1 MRVVIA
7 RHGKAFQDS
16 MSGLDRD
23 RVLKPRGERQA
34 DYLGYALGEAD
45 PRPARVV
52 ASPYTRAWQTA
63 ERLARALG
71 LDPIADPR
79 LVCGK
84 TAGDLI
90 TILEEAGRDGLE
102 SVCVVGHNPTLEV
115 AIGALLEGP
124 SGEPVRVRTGEA
136 FCLDVDPAHPV
147 NSAEVVAQLRLSE

>member
-34 DYLGYALGEAD
+34 DFLGYALADTD

-52 ASPYTRAWQTA
+52 ASPYARAWQTA
-63 ERLARALG
+63 QRLAGGLG
-71 LDPIADPR
+71 LEPIADDR
-79 LVCGK
+79 LICGK
-84 TAGDLI
+84 SAGDLLD
-90 TILEEAGRDGLE
+90 ILEEAARE
-102 SVCVVGHNPTLEV
+102 PIAAVCIVGHNPTLEI

-124 SGEPVRVRTGEA
+124 TGEPVRVRTGEA
-136 FCLDVDPAHPV
+136 FCLDVDPTHPV
-147 NSAEVVAQLRLSE
+147 NSAEMVSQIRLDD

>member
-23 RVLKPRGERQA
+23 RLLKPRGERQA
-34 DYLGYALGEAD
+34 DYLGYALAETT

-52 ASPYTRAWQTA
+52 ASPYVRAWQTA
-63 ERLARALG
+63 ERLARGLG
-71 LDPIADPR
+71 LDPVADQR

-90 TILEEAGRDGLE
+90 DILDEAGRAALDA
-102 SVCVVGHNPTLEV
+102 VCIVGHNPTLEV

-124 SGEPVRVRTGEA
+124 TGEPVRVRTGEA
-136 FCLDVDPAHPV
+136 FCLDVDPSHPV
-147 NSAEVVAQLRLSE
+147 NSAVIVSQIRLDD